1 MCGSERVLSYW
12 KMLEQNANETQLEAI
27 KHGAGAMLVL
37 AGPGSGK
44 TFVTTHRIQYLIENY
59 HVRPESILVIT
70 FTKAAAAEMQERFE
84 KLSGG
89 RNNPVHFGT
98 FHSVFFQI
106 LKHTYRFTAR
116 NIIREGDKYR
126 LLSQIIREIPDEIR
140 AQSQIDDST
149 DTLQRL
155 LSEISTVKN
164 NGVTPQEIRST
175 TVSQAEFEYIFRVYK
190 QEMNRNKLIDF
201 DDMVLLC
208 RDLLVSRPDTLKIWQ
223 ERFQYILVDE
233 FQDICPLQYEVVRLL
248 AKPQDNLF
256 IVGDD
261 DQSIY
266 GFRGSR
272 PEIMLHFTEDYP
284 GARQVLLDVNYRSRK
299 DIVDVAGKLISHNR
313 MRFDKKVRSQN
324 EQLGGVKIYSFH
336 SKFKQAEN
344 IALLIRQYMEQP
356 GARYGDIAILYRT
369 NNHTVYIADRLMK
382 EGIPFTVKEKP
393 KNIYDSAV
401 AKDITAYLRYALYED
416 SVEDFLRIMNKPVR
430 YIRRVSVPRNPFQMS
445 ELIDNNRS
453 TGYVIQH
460 IAEFYDNLHFLKKLN
475 PFSAV
480 NFIRKGI
487 GYDTFLKKQA
497 LEQGKDGAEELEELD
512 ELMQLAKEF
521 ETIPEWLEQI
531 QNYGAVMEEIAR
543 QESRQKRSEDA
554 VSMVTMHASKGLEW
568 KVVVLPDVNEGVIPH
583 KKAVTDCELE
593 EERRMFYV
601 AMTRA
606 REHLFLFYIQEKE
619 AGNLLPS
626 RFIDEIMTPIPSPG

>member
-1 MCGSERVLSYW
+1 MP
-12 KMLEQNANETQLEAI
+12 EQNVNEAQYRAI
-27 KHGAGAMLVL
+27 THGAGAMLVL

-44 TFVTTHRIQYLIENY
+44 TFVVTRRIKYLIENH
-59 HVRPESILVIT
+59 HVRPEDILVIT
-70 FTKAAAAEMQERFE
+70 FTKAAAIEMQERFA
-84 KLSGG
+84 KLNEGSVC
-89 RNNPVHFGT
+89 PVQFGT

-106 LKHTYRFTAR
+106 LRHTYRFTAR

-126 LLSQIIREIPDEIR
+126 LLSQIIRELPDGIR
-140 AQSQIDDST
+140 TQSQPDDSSE
-149 DTLQRL
+149 TLQRL

-164 NGVTPQEIRST
+164 NGLTPQEIKST
-175 TVSQAEFEYIFRVYK
+175 TVSQVEFEHIFQMYK

-208 RDLLVSRPDTLKIWQ
+208 RDLLISRPETLKIWQ

-272 PEIMLHFTEDYP
+272 PEIMLNFAKDYP
-284 GARQVLLDVNYRSRK
+284 GAIQVLLDVNYRSRK
-299 DIVDVAGKLISHNR
+299 DIVDVAGKLISHNKV
-313 MRFDKKVRSQN
+313 RFDKKVRTQN
-324 EQLGGVKIYSFH
+324 EQLGGVKIYSFQ
-336 SKFKQAEN
+336 SKLKQAEN
-344 IALLIRQYMEQP
+344 IALLIQQYMTQP
-356 GARYGDIAILYRT
+356 GARYSDIAILYRT
-369 NNHTVYIADRLMK
+369 NNHTVYTADRLMK
-382 EGIPFTVKEKP
+382 EGIPFIMKEKP
-393 KNIYDSAV
+393 RNIYEGAV
-401 AKDITAYLRYALYED
+401 AKDIIAYLRYALYGD

-430 YIRRVSVPRNPFQMS
+430 YIRRITVPRKPFCKE
-445 ELIDNNRS
+445 ELIKNNS
-453 TGYVIQH
+453 SEDYVIQN
-460 IAEFYDNLHFLKKLN
+460 ILDLYDNLQFLGRLN
-475 PFSAV
+475 PYAAV
-480 NFIRKGI
+480 NYIRKGI
-487 GYDTFLKKQA
+487 GYEAFLKKQA
-497 LEQGKDGAEELEELD
+497 KEQNRDVTKDFEELD
-512 ELMQLAKEF
+512 ELMQLARGF
-521 ETIPEWLEQI
+521 ETISEWLEQI
-531 QNYGAVMEEIAR
+531 QDYDVVLQEIMQQERR
-543 QESRQKRSEDA
+543 QQMDTDA

-583 KKAVTDCELE
+583 KKAVTDSELE

-606 REHLFLFYIQEKE
+606 KEYLFIFYIQEKE

-626 RFIDEIMTPIPSPG
+626 RFLDELMTPVPSPG

>member
-1 MCGSERVLSYW
+1 IISE
-12 KMLEQNANETQLEAI
+12 MPEEI
-27 KHGAGAMLVL
+27 K
-37 AGPGSGK
+37 S
-44 TFVTTHRIQYLIENY
+44 
-59 HVRPESILVIT
+59 
-70 FTKAAAAEMQERFE
+70 
-84 KLSGG
+84 
-89 RNNPVHFGT
+89 
-98 FHSVFFQI
+98 
-106 LKHTYRFTAR
+106 
-116 NIIREGDKYR
+116 
-126 LLSQIIREIPDEIR
+126 
-140 AQSQIDDST
+140 QSQIDDSA

-164 NGVTPQEIRST
+164 NGISPQEIKST
-175 TVSQAEFEYIFRVYK
+175 TVSQAEFEYIFQIYK

-208 RDLLVSRPDTLKIWQ
+208 RDLLVSRPDTLKAWQ

-248 AKPQDNLF
+248 AAPQNNLF

-272 PEIMLHFTEDYP
+272 PEIMLNFTKDYP
-284 GARQVLLDVNYRSRK
+284 NARQVLLDVNYRSKK
-299 DIVDVAGKLISHNR
+299 DIVDVAGKLIAHNKT
-313 MRFDKKVRSQN
+313 RFAKKVRTQN
-324 EQLGGVKIYSFH
+324 QELGGVKIYSFH
-336 SKFKQAEN
+336 SKLKQAEN
-344 IALLIRQYMEQP
+344 IAQLIRQYMTQP
-356 GARYGDIAILYRT
+356 GARYSDIAILYRT
-369 NNHTVYIADRLMK
+369 NNHTVYTADRLMR
-382 EGIPFTVKEKP
+382 EGIPFTMKEKP

-401 AKDITAYLRYALYED
+401 AKDIVAYMRYAMNED
-416 SVEDFLRIMNKPVR
+416 SVDDFLRIMNKPVR
-430 YIRRVSVPRNPFQMS
+430 YIKRITVPRKPFPMR
-445 ELIDNNRS
+445 ELIENNRS
-453 TGYVIQH
+453 TGYVIQN
-460 IAEFYDNLHFLKKLN
+460 IVDLYDHLHFIRQLN

-480 NFIRKGI
+480 NYIRKGV

-497 LEQGKDGAEELEELD
+497 AEQGRDLSKDVEELD
-512 ELMQLAKEF
+512 ELMQLAKGF

-531 QNYGAVMEEIAR
+531 QNYDAILQEIAR
-543 QESRQKRSEDA
+543 QESRQKQSDTDA

-583 KKAVTDCELE
+583 KKAVSDSELE

-606 REHLFLFYIQEKE
+606 KEHLFIFYIQEKE

-626 RFIDEIMTPIPSPG
+626 RFLDEIMTPL

>member
-1 MCGSERVLSYW
+1 MSESERVLSYW
-12 KMLEQNANETQLEAI
+12 KMLEQIANETQLEAI
-27 KHGAGAMLVL
+27 RHGDGAMLVL

-44 TFVTTHRIQYLIENY
+44 TFVITQRIKYLIEHH

-70 FTKAAAAEMQERFE
+70 FTKAAAAEMQERFVR
-84 KLSGG
+84 LGDG
-89 RNNPVHFGT
+89 RNAPVHFGT
-98 FHSVFFQI
+98 FHSIFFQI
-106 LKHTYRFTAR
+106 LRHTYRFTAQ

-126 LLSQIIREIPDEIR
+126 LLSQILGEMPDELR
-140 AQSQIDDST
+140 TQSQIDDSS

-164 NGVTPQEIRST
+164 NGSTPQEVRSAI
-175 TVSQAEFEYIFRVYK
+175 VSQAEFAYIFQSYK
-190 QEMNRNKLIDF
+190 QEMNHNRLIDF

-208 RDLLVSRPDTLKIWQ
+208 RDLLISRPETLKLWQ

-272 PEIMLHFTEDYP
+272 PEIMLNFTKDYP
-284 GARQVLLDVNYRSRK
+284 GARQVLLDVNYRSKK
-299 DIVDVAGKLISHNR
+299 DIVDVAGKLISHNKV
-313 MRFDKKVRSQN
+313 RFDKKVRPQN

-336 SKFKQAEN
+336 SKREQAKS
-344 IALLIRQYMEQP
+344 IALLIRQYMEQA
-356 GARYGDIAILYRT
+356 GARYSDIAILYRT
-369 NNHTVYIADRLMK
+369 NNHTVYTADRLMK
-382 EGIPFTVKEKP
+382 EGIPFNVKEKP
-393 KNIYDSAV
+393 KNIYDSPV
-401 AKDITAYLRYALYED
+401 AKDIIAYLRYALYGD

-430 YIRRVSVPRNPFQMS
+430 YIKRITVPRKPFRMQ
-445 ELIDNNRS
+445 ELIENNRS
-453 TGYVIQH
+453 TGYVIQN
-460 IAEFYDNLHFLKKLN
+460 IREFYDDLNFVKSLN

-487 GYDTFLKKQA
+487 GYEAFLKKQA
-497 LEQGKDGAEELEELD
+497 IEQGRDVSKDLDELD
-512 ELMQLAKEF
+512 ELMQLAKDF

-531 QNYGAVMEEIAR
+531 QNYGAVMEEIVR
-543 QESRQKRSEDA
+543 QERRQRQSEDA

-568 KVVVLPDVNEGVIPH
+568 KVVLLPDVNEGVIPH
-583 KKAVTDCELE
+583 KMAVTDSELE

-606 REHLFLFYIQEKE
+606 KEYLFIFYVQEKE

-626 RFIDEIMTPIPSPG
+626 RFLDEITTPSPD